1 MKVTSSTPRTNVTTD
16 PIGHRSP
23 QSGPAS
29 TGAGSASA
37 VALSPTAR
45 ALSALSDGANDI
57 DMALVNRIRDDIAH
71 GRLKI
76 DTSRIAD
83 ALIADIQSPKK

>member
-16 PIGHRSP
+16 PIGNRSP
-23 QSGPAS
+23 QSGSAAS
-29 TGAGSASA
+29 SAGSASS

-45 ALSALSDGANDI
+45 ALSALSDGSNDI
-57 DMALVNRIRDDIAH
+57 DMALVNRIRDDIAN